1 MKLAWMLAVSVMTV
15 SPVVQAN
22 ADLARKHA
30 CAGCHAPD
38 RKVMGPSWQEV
49 AKMYAG
55 KPGAAAALQAKVR
68 AGGMGVW
75 GKFPMPP
82 NPNVPEAD
90 LKALIAWALAGGK

>member
-1 MKLAWMLAVSVMTV
+1 MKHVLILAVLATIA
-15 SPVVQAN
+15 SPLVQAN
-22 ADLARKHA
+22 ADLAKKYA

-38 RKVMGPSWQEV
+38 KKVMGPSWQEV

-55 KPGAAAALQAKVR
+55 KPGAAAALQAKVKT
-68 AGGMGVW
+68 GGTGVW

-90 LKALIAWALAGGK
+90 LKALVAWALAGGK